1 MAKGYRPAWVGQQRY
16 EWFYLYGA
24 VEPLSGRSLLWLLP
38 DWTKESAQFF
48 LEQLRQQVAGEIA
61 LVWDR
66 AGSHRA
72 MAEKMPEGI
81 TPVFLPRA
89 SPELNPIEQVW
100 KALRKE
106 LANRIFE
113 GLGGDG
119 SFAEILGASG
129 GVDLDDGVFVVAR
142 GAGNTTGLNEISITF
157 QEPT

>member
-24 VEPLSGRSLLWLLP
+24 IEPLSGRSLFWLLP
-38 DWTKESAQFF
+38 DWTKESAKFF
-48 LEQLRQQVAGEIA
+48 LEQLRQEVEGEIA

-66 AGSHRA
+66 AGAHRA
-72 MAEKMPEGI
+72 MAAEMPEGI
-81 TPVFLPRA
+81 TSVFLPRA

-113 GLGGDG
+113 RLEELEEAVREALRK
-119 SFAEILGASG
+119 FWEQPEVL
-129 GVDLDDGVFVVAR
+129 
-142 GAGNTTGLNEISITF
+142 ISMTAYSWWRAALETR
-157 QEPT
+157 QA